1 MENEAAWVQI
11 GNYVVGRATF
21 SRYVFPFF
29 WFLGP
34 GEGPTPHFHS
44 PLTTYCRCVGQH

>member
-1 MENEAAWVQI
+1 MENEAARVQI

-29 WFLGP
+29 WFLGQVRDLP
-34 GEGPTPHFHS
+34 RISTLH
-44 PLTTYCRCVGQH
+44 